1 MELKLYLSM
10 EDLIMDKRTTGI
22 IATTATALI
31 CGCCSLFGCIM
42 GIGAITGNGTL
53 ELGGTTQP
61 MPPSYGYVFLC
72 LSLLFILVPV
82 VVGFVTLRKKPE
94 AAAPTTAPAS
104 PAETVVSQPKPP
116 APPSKKPAKPEDDE
130 PLPPAS

>member
-1 MELKLYLSM
+1 
-10 EDLIMDKRTTGI
+10 MDRKTTGI

-31 CGCCSLFGCIM
+31 CGCCSLFGCFM
-42 GIGAITGNGTL
+42 GIGALTGNGTL
-53 ELGGTTQP
+53 DLGGTTQP

-72 LSLLFILVPV
+72 LSLLFIAVPF

-94 AAAPTTAPAS
+94 EAALAAAVAPAPKPKPPAS
-104 PAETVVSQPKPP
+104 PAETVISQPKPP
-116 APPSKKPAKPEDDE
+116 APPSEKPSEPVDDE

>member
-1 MELKLYLSM
+1 
-10 EDLIMDKRTTGI
+10 MDKRTTGI
-22 IATTATALI
+22 IATVATALI

-42 GIGAITGNGTL
+42 GIGALTGNGTL

-72 LSLLFILVPV
+72 LSVLFIAVPI
-82 VVGFVTLRKKPE
+82 VVGFFTLRKKPE
-94 AAAPTTAPAS
+94 EAAPATAPASEPKPPAS
-104 PAETVVSQPKPP
+104 PAETVISEPKPP
-116 APPSKKPAKPEDDE
+116 VDDD

>member
-1 MELKLYLSM
+1 
-10 EDLIMDKRTTGI
+10 MDKRTTGL
-22 IATTATALI
+22 IATIATALI
-31 CGCCSLFGCIM
+31 CGCCGLFGCIM
-42 GIGAITGNGTL
+42 GIGALTGNGTL

-72 LSLLFILVPV
+72 LSVLFIAVPF

-94 AAAPTTAPAS
+94 QVVAPA
-104 PAETVVSQPKPP
+104 PVSEPRPP
-116 APPSKKPAKPEDDE
+116 APPVDDE

>member
-1 MELKLYLSM
+1 
-10 EDLIMDKRTTGI
+10 MDKRTTSL
-22 IATTATALI
+22 IATIATALI
-31 CGCCSLFGCIM
+31 CGCCSLFACIM
-42 GIGAITGNGTL
+42 GFGAITGNGTF

-72 LSLLFILVPV
+72 LSVLFIAVPV

-94 AAAPTTAPAS
+94 AVAPV
-104 PAETVVSQPKPP
+104 TVPGSEPKPP
-116 APPSKKPAKPEDDE
+116 APPVDDE